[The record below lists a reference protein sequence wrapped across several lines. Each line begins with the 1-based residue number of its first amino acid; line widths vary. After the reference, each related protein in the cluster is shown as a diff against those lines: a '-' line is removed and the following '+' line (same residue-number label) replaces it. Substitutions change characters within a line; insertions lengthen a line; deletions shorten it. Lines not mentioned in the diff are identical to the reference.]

1 MLLQLLMNCCTK
13 IFGAFGNRKEK
24 EMMEKKKRRREKRMM
39 MMENSEWEENLER
52 GIRKRTGEGNGDA
65 NDALISH
72 LVPVEYVRCSH

>member
-1 MLLQLLMNCCTK
+1 LLHQNFWS
-13 IFGAFGNRKEK
+13 IWQQ
-24 EMMEKKKRRREKRMM
+24 KREGDDGEEEEKRMM

-72 LVPVEYVRCSH
+72 LVPVEYVRCRQ